1 MEYERLFD
9 ELLFFISLSISTMI
23 GFEMVLNHF
32 MKKSTITGTEDS
44 EDANIGCEGPRLRK
58 RIQVWRGKEMP

>member
-23 GFEMVLNHF
+23 GFEMVLNQSKF
-32 MKKSTITGTEDS
+32 AVFS
-44 EDANIGCEGPRLRK
+44 NCF
-58 RIQVWRGKEMP
+58 